1 MLPKQLHKHQ
11 IRLIHY
17 ELIRVI
23 VSSTYDVAESG
34 KCPEGKERKPEAYV
48 YII

>member
-1 MLPKQLHKHQ
+1 MY
-11 IRLIHY
+11 Y

-34 KCPEGKERKPEAYV
+34 KCPEGKGRKPEAYMC
-48 YII
+48 II